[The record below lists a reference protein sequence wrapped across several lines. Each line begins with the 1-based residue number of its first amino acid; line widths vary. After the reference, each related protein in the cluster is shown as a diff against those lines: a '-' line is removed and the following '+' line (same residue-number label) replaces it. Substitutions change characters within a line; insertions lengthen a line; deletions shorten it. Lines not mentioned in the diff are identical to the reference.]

1 MKKYYNSPEFEIEKF
16 VANMYIATS
25 NEDFDNVIDWDS
37 SGNFEEEM

>member
-25 NEDFDNVIDWDS
+25 NEDFDNEIDWNADGS
-37 SGNFEEEM
+37 LQNEM